1 MGNLSCCCTEI
12 CGECL
17 SEDVEPPPTTPTP
30 PPPRRRRRRR
40 RKKRVRF
47 NLHDDVYIIEDTE
60 ETPYD
65 DLVEELLPTL
75 RAEEEIPSL
84 PPQEAATGYVP
95 YAYSP
100 VIPFRETDLA
110 EQGRA
115 HSSSVH
121 TDELPTSTLL
131 STCARQAKLPERFPK
146 SSIGVPTLSVCIHL
160 DSLASVDD
168 DLDVDSREGEAPL
181 FTKVV
186 ALLERESVLTDLL
199 VESIE
204 DYSTSDDE
212 VSSASSLLSDPE
224 KDSTEDN
231 NSDERSHPAP
241 LSRSFPSVDMVQTT
255 REAEEEE
262 DSGTGCA
269 TGQCAHHPEAPEA
282 PGVLRQREPGG
293 PWGPTC
299 GSDLGPEEDSA

>member
-1 MGNLSCCCTEI
+1 MALSPE
-12 CGECL
+12 
-17 SEDVEPPPTTPTP
+17 TTA
-30 PPPRRRRRRR
+30 
-40 RKKRVRF
+40 
-47 NLHDDVYIIEDTE
+47 
-60 ETPYD
+60 
-65 DLVEELLPTL
+65 LLL
-75 RAEEEIPSL
+75 GGA
-84 PPQEAATGYVP
+84 
-95 YAYSP
+95 
-100 VIPFRETDLA
+100 
-110 EQGRA
+110 GRA

-255 REAEEEE
+255 REAEEVE

>member
-1 MGNLSCCCTEI
+1 MSRAPAG
-12 CGECL
+12 
-17 SEDVEPPPTTPTP
+17 
-30 PPPRRRRRRR
+30 RRRAGGGRSAAAG
-40 RKKRVRF
+40 
-47 NLHDDVYIIEDTE
+47 H
-60 ETPYD
+60 
-65 DLVEELLPTL
+65 
-75 RAEEEIPSL
+75 AEL
-84 PPQEAATGYVP
+84 PPARPRGPALPDGQAGEHSKATTKED
-95 YAYSP
+95 A
-100 VIPFRETDLA
+100 PFFTRVV
-110 EQGRA
+110 
-115 HSSSVH
+115 S
-121 TDELPTSTLL
+121 LL
-131 STCARQAKLPERFPK
+131 D
-146 SSIGVPTLSVCIHL
+146 GDG